1 MFTPSMFP
9 TKRDGTETVVLEKD
23 RMNSERTVP
32 HSPFKTDE
40 PDEVSNNDLVGDEIR
55 RLNS

>member
-1 MFTPSMFP
+1 MFP